1 MPEPPSDC
9 PERETPP
16 DPWGIQASL
25 PPLAKIRSVEP
36 GDKVCDA
43 VLQERAR
50 RKEEDE
56 GIFRQ
61 LDSIRA
67 GVDTTRKLTGRVAI
81 GVSLIVMAAA
91 LEYMGI
97 LGNGTPP
104 VWARVVIDVLGTML
118 GK

>member
-9 PERETPP
+9 PERPKQS
-16 DPWGIQASL
+16 DPWGIEPSL
-25 PPLAKIRSVEP
+25 PPLPRVRSVEP
-36 GDKVCDA
+36 GDNVCDA

-67 GVDTTRKLTGRVAI
+67 GVDVTKKLTGRVAL

-91 LEYMGI
+91 LEYMGV

-104 VWARVVIDVLGTML
+104 IWARVVIDVLGTIL

>member
-1 MPEPPSDC
+1 MPELPSDC
-9 PERETPP
+9 PERSTPP

-25 PPLAKIRSVEP
+25 PPLQTIRSVEP

-67 GVDTTRKLTGRVAI
+67 GVDTTRKLTGRVAV
-81 GVSLIVMAAA
+81 GVAAIIMAAA
-91 LEYMGI
+91 LEYMGV

-104 VWARVVIDVLGTML
+104 VWARVVIDVLGTVL